1 MTNSEAL
8 KYTCNLLA
16 NTFYPDDRTIQL
28 VLMNDGIEAD
38 ADAFSMDAGIF
49 RLAVRLVLGYV
60 EGSRT
65 ENGISTSVKKDVRDS
80 IRIWAPQYGLDAD
93 ELLDDVQQSSIED
106 ITHIW

>member
-8 KYTCNLLA
+8 KYTCNMLA
-16 NTFYPDDRTIQL
+16 NTFYPDDQTIEL
-28 VLMNDGIEAD
+28 ALFNAGMEAGTE
-38 ADAFSMDAGIF
+38 AFSMDAGIF
-49 RLAVRLVLGYV
+49 RIAVRLVLGYV